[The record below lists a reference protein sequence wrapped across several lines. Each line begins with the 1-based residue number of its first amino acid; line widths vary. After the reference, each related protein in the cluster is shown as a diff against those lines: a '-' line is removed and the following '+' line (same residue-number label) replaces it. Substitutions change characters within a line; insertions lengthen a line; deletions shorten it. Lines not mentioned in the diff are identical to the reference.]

1 MTSRRLEQQQIQEK
15 NLVAVLFIE
24 DSNRRKS
31 WLNCGTLVYDLRMPN
46 QKPKSRPPL
55 IVTFFAGGQA
65 SVVLGSYEDII
76 LNEFFFGGD
85 VHEDDRPW

>member
-46 QKPKSRPPL
+46 QKPKPHPTL
-55 IVTFFAGGQA
+55 IGTFFADNK
-65 SVVLGSYEDII
+65 SPVVLGSDEDII
-76 LNEFFFGGD
+76 LNETWNGD
-85 VHEDDRPW
+85 VHEDARPW